1 MIYVP
6 PYLCTTCTPGERIGQ
21 KVWDS
26 LELQLLVLSN
36 YVDIGNRT
44 WVVWKNSQVLLSAK
58 PSPPAHWEYI

>member
-44 WVVWKNSQVLLSAK
+44 WVVWKN
-58 PSPPAHWEYI
+58 H